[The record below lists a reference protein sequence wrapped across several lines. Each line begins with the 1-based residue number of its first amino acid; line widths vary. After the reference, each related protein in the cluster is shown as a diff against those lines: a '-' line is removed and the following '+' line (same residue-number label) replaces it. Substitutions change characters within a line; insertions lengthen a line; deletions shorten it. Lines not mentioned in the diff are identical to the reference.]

1 MLTYPKY
8 LGKKNEKI
16 NNTGDLLVP
25 EGTNVQWFFASRNTK
40 SIDFIIDGQTKS
52 FNSITNKLNHTFVK
66 DEKVNCVLNGLYNNK
81 KDTLSVFV
89 SVIKD
94 LYPLINITQLKD
106 SIQDGVYFFDGQISD
121 DYGLK
126 NLSFIYNIYSKN
138 KLVKQKR

>member
-1 MLTYPKY
+1 MF
-8 LGKKNEKI
+8 NSF
-16 NNTGDLLVP
+16 LL
-25 EGTNVQWFFASRNTK
+25 QNTK

-66 DEKVNCVLNGLYNNK
+66 DEKVNCVLNVFYNK

-106 SIQDGVYFFDGQISD
+106 LFKMV
-121 DYGLK
+121 
-126 NLSFIYNIYSKN
+126 FIF
-138 KLVKQKR
+138 